1 MTLQTALAVLS
12 QRLQV
17 HRTATTAFAHA
28 DMDVE
33 AFDRVRA
40 FLDGIF
46 ALPDDPARPH
56 IVGGKF
62 QSDKYPTCP
71 AGKVPLSVTDPTA
84 QDLLWVYA
92 HRRRAVDPQFA
103 DDLQACLK
111 AAGFTVETD
120 IMRMGIVGVL
130 KRALVIAEDTVGGYR
145 DNSTL
150 AAEIRLALVAF
161 EAAVP

>member
-1 MTLQTALAVLS
+1 MTHQHHKLAEALVDEIRELDLQPGMWNAQYDAVI
-12 QRLQV
+12 R
-17 HRTATTAFAHA
+17 
-28 DMDVE
+28 
-33 AFDRVRA
+33 AFDTIAPPAVQ
-40 FLDGIF
+40 
-46 ALPDDPARPH
+46 PEDPTHPH
-56 IVGGKF
+56 IVGGEF

-71 AGKVPLSVTDPTA
+71 RGKVPLSVKDTTA

-92 HRRRAVDPQFA
+92 IRRRAVDPQFA

-145 DNSTL
+145 DHSAF
-150 AAEIRLALVAF
+150 AAEIRAALVAF
-161 EAAVP
+161 EAATP